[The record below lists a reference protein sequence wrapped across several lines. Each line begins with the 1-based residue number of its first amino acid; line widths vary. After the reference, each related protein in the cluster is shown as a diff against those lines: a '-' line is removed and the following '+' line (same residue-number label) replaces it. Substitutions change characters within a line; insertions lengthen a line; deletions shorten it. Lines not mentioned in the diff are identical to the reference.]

1 MNWTTAQQN
10 AISMKGNLLVSA
22 AAGSGKTAVL
32 TERIVN
38 LIAGG
43 ADIDDFLVVTFT
55 KAAAEEMKK
64 RIERRLR
71 VCAEEADDN
80 ALKLCLRNQAQ
91 KTSAA
96 SISTIHA
103 FCTRLLRKNFGA
115 IGLDPAFRAA
125 ADAEA
130 ALMRTEAKN
139 DALEMLCGIKP
150 DEAHLAISAL
160 GGEKRFLE
168 AADSIIFA
176 MSAMPD
182 PDDWLDRAM
191 SAYALTASELNAS
204 PASNA
209 LLLYAKRLAAMLIYE
224 LERLIN
230 VTYEQFAEVRELL
243 TCDLNIC
250 KYLFEAES
258 LSELTQRYGAVSF
271 ARMPRSINTKTY
283 WSFAEHEG
291 FKKRRDD
298 IKKSVKRLGDK
309 IHISPALAAQLHSK
323 LYPAVLFLK
332 EYIHLFYQLYDEK
345 KHSAG
350 VIDYND
356 MEHLTLKLLS
366 DDDIANSL
374 KQRIRYIFVDEYQDS
389 NRVQEAI
396 ISRITSGDN
405 LFLVGDVKQSIYR
418 FRQAD
423 PTLFLRRYE
432 LYREKQGGLSI
443 DLNANFRSCGAI
455 IDAVNLVFENVMRKD
470 RYEIEYDEAAR
481 LKLGRTGA
489 ENLGN
494 AQIMILD
501 KHDDG
506 GDEARED
513 AEDSDIELFEPDDE
527 FDLSRDEAE
536 ALFALLEIRR
546 VLKSEQFEDPKT
558 GQKRP
563 YRYEDIAILVR
574 SNSTAMTVVRTLA
587 LEGVPAYSGQTG
599 GYMDSLEVQTLM
611 NLLRVIDNSRQD
623 IPLISVMHSEIGGFD
638 TKELSKIRAKLKKAP
653 FIEAALKMSEE
664 DSELG
669 RKTRLFLDMLSR
681 LSDNHNLLS
690 VEELMG
696 KLLDETDFYRL
707 VRALPGGEKRV
718 LNIDSLIESAHFLAA
733 SRRLDLH
740 SFIEYYDVLR
750 ETSGAYSGAAPMG
763 GIDAVRVMTIHK
775 SKGLEF
781 PFVILLNAGKSFVA
795 PTFGEKSSALCHADV
810 GIGLCHYDSLYNT
823 KEKSLFYIA
832 AEGLERMQGLSEE
845 LRLLYVAMTRAV
857 ERLYI
862 IGTVNNLIKKAES
875 WTNDTISS
883 DAVRCQLDFLM
894 PAIMAGSG
902 ANELKKR
909 LDMPVTDF
917 SASPIT
923 VSADIKSSA
932 KLSGAAVSETEF
944 DSVLSDLDTLM
955 MPEFSYEHTAASKTP
970 SKLTVSELSG
980 GASFDFDA
988 APAFIKEKRPF
999 TAAEKGT
1006 ITHRL
1011 IQCLSI
1017 REHDEASLAHEISLL
1032 TQKGIFTQKE
1042 ADALELMGIL
1052 KLTRSPLWKRICAST
1067 DVRRELRFNYNAKAR
1082 DYLDTE
1088 YEGTFL
1094 LQGMID
1100 CCFLENGSWVLVDF
1114 KTDHITGDAKSAA
1127 MAHKKQLSLYADA
1140 LLAMTNTPVSRSYV
1154 YLLSIGEAVDVGD

>member
-10 AISMKGNLLVSA
+10 AIFMKGNLLVSA

-71 VCAEEADDN
+71 VCAEETDSST
-80 ALKLCLRNQAQ
+80 LKLYLRNQAQ

-125 ADAEA
+125 FDAEA
-130 ALMRTEAKN
+130 ALMRVEAKN

-160 GGEKRFLE
+160 GGEKRFLS
-168 AADSIIFA
+168 AADSIISA
-176 MSAMPD
+176 MSAMPE
-182 PDDWLDRAM
+182 PEAWLDMALNSYAM
-191 SAYALTASELNAS
+191 TGSELNSS

-209 LLLYAKRLAAMLIYE
+209 IFLYAKRLASMLIYE

-230 VTYEQFAEVRELL
+230 VTYERFGEVRELL
-243 TCDLNIC
+243 TSDLNIC
-250 KYLFEAES
+250 KNLLEADS
-258 LSELTQRYGAVSF
+258 LSDLTQRYDAISF
-271 ARMPRSINTKTY
+271 TRMPRAINTKTY
-283 WSFAEHEG
+283 WSFDEHEG
-291 FKKRRDD
+291 LKKHRDN
-298 IKKSVKRLGDK
+298 IKKSLKRLGDMLQL
-309 IHISPALAAQLHSK
+309 SPALAAQLHLK

-332 EYIHLFYQLYDEK
+332 EYIHLFYKLYDEK
-345 KHSAG
+345 KHRAG

-366 DDDIANSL
+366 DDDTANSL
-374 KQRIRYIFVDEYQDS
+374 KQRIRYIFIDEYQDS

-423 PTLFLRRYE
+423 PSLFLKRYDQ
-432 LYREKQGGLSI
+432 YREKQGGISI

-470 RYEIEYDEAAR
+470 LYEIEYDEAAR
-481 LKLGRTGA
+481 LKLGRAGA
-489 ENLGN
+489 ENMGKV
-494 AQIMILD
+494 QVMILD
-501 KHDDG
+501 NHGDDE
-506 GDEARED
+506 DEAHE
-513 AEDSDIELFEPDDE
+513 DIEEIDLEIDTPDDE

-536 ALFALLEIRR
+536 TLFALREIRR
-546 VLKSEQFEDPKT
+546 VLKSELFEDPKT

-563 YRYEDIAILVR
+563 YRYEDIALLVR

-587 LEGVPAYSGQTG
+587 LEGVPAYCGQAG
-599 GYMDSLEVQTLM
+599 GYMDSIEVQTLM

-638 TKELSKIRAKLKKAP
+638 TKELSRIRTKLKKAP
-653 FIEAALKMSEE
+653 FIEAALKMSGE
-664 DSELG
+664 DSALG
-669 RKTRLFLDMLSR
+669 RKTLGFLDMLSR
-681 LSDNHNLLS
+681 LSDSHNLLS

-696 KLLDETDFYRL
+696 KLLDETGFYRI

-718 LNIDSLIESAHFLAA
+718 LNIDSLIESAHFLAE

-750 ETSGAYSGAAPMG
+750 DTMDAYAGAAPMG

-781 PFVILLNAGKSFVA
+781 PFVILLNAGKSFIA
-795 PTFGEKSSALCHADV
+795 PTFGEKASALCHPDV
-810 GIGLCHYDSLYNT
+810 GIGLCRYDALYNT

-845 LRLLYVAMTRAV
+845 LRLLYVAMTRAI

-862 IGTVNNLIKKAES
+862 VGTVNNLAKKAEL
-875 WTNDTISS
+875 WENDAVSS
-883 DAVRCQLDFLM
+883 DLVRCQLDFLM

-902 ANELKKR
+902 ANELKKK
-909 LDMPVTDF
+909 LNMPIRSF

-923 VSADIKSSA
+923 ASSDTKKSA
-932 KLSGAAVSETEF
+932 KLSGVALSQTEF
-944 DSVLSDLDTLM
+944 DTMLSAIEHHT
-955 MPEFSYEHTAASKTP
+955 MPEFSYEHSAASKTP

-980 GASFDFDA
+980 GALFDFDA

-999 TAAEKGT
+999 SAAEKGT
-1006 ITHRL
+1006 LIHRF
-1011 IQCLSI
+1011 IQNLSI
-1017 REHDEASLAHEISLL
+1017 REHDEDSIALEIARL

-1042 ADALELMGIL
+1042 ADALEQKSLL
-1052 KLTRSPLWKRICAST
+1052 SLTRSELWKRMCAST
-1067 DVRRELRFNYNAKAR
+1067 DVRRELKFNYNAKAR

-1100 CCFLENGSWVLVDF
+1100 CCFLEDGSWVLIDF
-1114 KTDHITGDAKSAA
+1114 KTDHIAGDAKSAA

-1140 LLAMTNTPVSRSYV
+1140 LLAMTGTPVSSRYV
-1154 YLLSIGEAVDVGD
+1154 YLLSIGEAVRVDG